1 MPMGPGG
8 PASGGAPTGDRR
20 EAQPPSGGPAA
31 PAVMVARSPSLT
43 RCDIKELQRWVADVK
58 QFAAQAGTSGGLLCD
73 VLEESGALAPAKFHF
88 DGDARTVEIGA
99 FPPAAMRDLLVI
111 GSIADEP

>member
-8 PASGGAPTGDRR
+8 PASGGAPTGDRP
-20 EAQPPSGGPAA
+20 EAQPPA

-58 QFAAQAGTSGGLLCD
+58 QFAAQDGTSGGLLCD

-88 DGDARTVEIGA
+88 DGDASTVEIGA